1 MILDWMMVEGLAIGS
16 RKKMPNSERS
26 GNIRHL
32 NLPRR
37 RRTRI
42 DPVTRAVNV
51 YPDTRLT
58 EGWYLNGHNNH
69 VRLIASSIS

>member
-37 RRTRI
+37 QRTRI
-42 DPVTRAVNV
+42 DPVTGFGR
-51 YPDTRLT
+51 PF
-58 EGWYLNGHNNH
+58 
-69 VRLIASSIS
+69 SSEPYKP